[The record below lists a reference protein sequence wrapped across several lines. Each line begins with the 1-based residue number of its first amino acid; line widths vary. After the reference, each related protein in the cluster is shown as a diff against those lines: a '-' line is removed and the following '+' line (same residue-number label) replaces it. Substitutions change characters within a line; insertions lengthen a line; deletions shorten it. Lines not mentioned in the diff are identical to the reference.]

1 MALGPLVYDIGGVQ
15 ATDADLPWEDVPAYG
30 AEAALFQSGVD
41 PKGRP
46 IMGMPA
52 APNWMASFVPDPKV
66 KAREMTKNRAAWDAY
81 WKNVEKKQADPKLG
95 SAAKKLLEEKKIRAR
110 LMIQKAQEKWK
121 GFKAPADWFA
131 QPSGNY
137 IVGQNGPSLQDSAL
151 AAFLSRLA

>member
-1 MALGPLVYDIGGVQ
+1 MALGPLVYNIGGVQ

-52 APNWMASFVPDPKV
+52 SPNWMASFVLDPKL

-95 SAAKKLLEEKKIRAR
+95 SAAKKLLSEKERRAR
-110 LMIQKAQEKWK
+110 IMIQKIQEKYK
-121 GFKAPADWFA
+121 GFQVPSDWGVV
-131 QPSGNY
+131 PGKPY
-137 IVGQNGPSLQDSAL
+137 VVGQNGPSLQDSAL